1 MSCGLTFHVQEL
13 IELVFLVVRYVVTTQ
28 YRLSEKYCS
37 VGLRDNQIYEG
48 AGLCVSCGQLMSN
61 GG

>member
-1 MSCGLTFHVQEL
+1 MSCGLTFHGQEL
-13 IELVFLVVRYVVTTQ
+13 IELVFLMVRYVVTTQ

-48 AGLCVSCGQLMSN
+48 AGL
-61 GG
+61 